1 MLNLVDYFGGTLLIF
16 CLAVFE
22 TAGIFWI
29 YGLESYCWDLEFM
42 TGRKTS
48 LYWRT
53 CWIFITPVLMAVI
66 FIYSMATI
74 KPLQYSGW
82 DYPVSLT
89 GKYMNN
95 FNSKQG
101 NSLKYLY

>member
-29 YGLESYCWDLEFM
+29 YGLENCCWDLEFM

-89 GKYMNN
+89 GKCHEQ
-95 FNSKQG
+95 F
-101 NSLKYLY
+101 

>member
-22 TAGIFWI
+22 TAGLFWI
-29 YGLESYCWDLEFM
+29 YGLENYCWDLEFM

-66 FIYSMATI
+66 FIYSMTTI

-89 GKYMNN
+89 GK
-95 FNSKQG
+95 
-101 NSLKYLY
+101 

>member
-1 MLNLVDYFGGTLLIF
+1 MLNLVDYYGGTLLIF
-16 CLAVFE
+16 CLAIFE

-29 YGLESYCWDLEFM
+29 YGLENCCWDIEFM

-48 LYWRT
+48 LYWRL
-53 CWIFITPVLMAVI
+53 CWAFVTPVLMAII

-82 DYPVSLT
+82 DYPISLS
-89 GKYMNN
+89 GK
-95 FNSKQG
+95 
-101 NSLKYLY
+101 